1 MPHSGFVVASAHSE
15 DGWRSEDWGL
25 SRLVVHHL
33 LVGFAR
39 LASRLEQLLFA
50 ALPGFVLVA
59 EDSLL
64 DEEALLFLAAA
75 AAAAAAVAVAA
86 VAVAVEAVAVEAA
99 EAAEAVAAVAVEAR
113 LQAGVP
119 ALLLLRLAVFETYQR
134 IVLHRHVLSG
144 THLFLS
150 GIPSVPLE
158 LRAFHPGSWP
168 RLGRRVSLVLQLY
181 FPWPRELSYT
191 SISSPVS
198 IERLRDYLGQGSTGQ
213 HMGRY

>member
-64 DEEALLFLAAA
+64 DEEALLFLVAA

-86 VAVAVEAVAVEAA
+86 VAVAVEAVAVEAV
-99 EAAEAVAAVAVEAR
+99 EAVAAVAVEAR

-144 THLFLS
+144 MHLFLS

-181 FPWPRELSYT
+181 FPWPREPSCT